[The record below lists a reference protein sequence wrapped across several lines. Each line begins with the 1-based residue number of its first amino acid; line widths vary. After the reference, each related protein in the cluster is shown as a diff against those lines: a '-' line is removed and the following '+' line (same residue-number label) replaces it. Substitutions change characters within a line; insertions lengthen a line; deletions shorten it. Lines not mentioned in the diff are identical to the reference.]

1 MPKRTPEDIVDRQA
15 PAILSGTDGTGKSA
29 SENGVFQSA
38 VIEDPAVQALL
49 QPWVEMECHQLSH
62 GGTVARLDS
71 LDLGTHQVV
80 RERQETSIHKLGAT
94 PPDFCTLS
102 FCMKAR
108 RSRFAEHCAEEGE
121 TIFFMPGNVEF
132 DVFVP
137 AGGETAY
144 VGFSQEQF
152 LQGARILN
160 PGFWEKPPKGVVPL
174 TACRRSELKSAVD
187 LWLRTARE
195 AAGRGAPLDPDVVRG
210 HLLQT
215 VLQIATV
222 TEEDI
227 APTINERLRALQIGR
242 TARSFVDESLDTGE
256 LPTLVGICAA
266 LGVSERTLRYAFR
279 EYVGLSP
286 VAYLRARRLS
296 RVRAVLA
303 ASDPQDVTITQVA
316 MRYGFLH
323 LGRFAGDYRLMFGE
337 MPSMTL
343 AS

>member
-1 MPKRTPEDIVDRQA
+1 MPMRPPEGIVGRQA
-15 PAILSGTDGTGKSA
+15 PAVAEQTAGIVKPVSDSI
-29 SENGVFQSA
+29 VFQSA
-38 VIEDPAVQALL
+38 VIEDPAVQARL

-62 GGTVARLDS
+62 GGTVAQLDS

-102 FCMKAR
+102 FCTKAR
-108 RSRFAEHCAEEGE
+108 RSRFTEHCVEEGE
-121 TIFFMPGNVEF
+121 TVFFMPGNVEY

-144 VGFSQEQF
+144 IAFGQEQF

-160 PGFWEKPPKGVVPL
+160 PAFWENPPTSVVPL
-174 TACRRSELKSAVD
+174 TTCLRSELKSAVD

-195 AAGRGAPLDPDVVRG
+195 AAGRGAPLDPDLMRG

-227 APTINERLRALQIGR
+227 APTFNERRRALQIGQ
-242 TARSFVDESLDTGE
+242 TARSFVDESLDADE
-256 LPTLVGICAA
+256 LPTLVDICAA
-266 LGVSERTLRYAFR
+266 LGVSERALRYALH

-286 VAYLRARRLS
+286 VAYLRARRLN

-303 ASDPQDVTITQVA
+303 ASDPQSITITQVA

-323 LGRFAGDYRLMFGE
+323 LGRFAGDYKLMFGE